1 MGFLSR
7 AEDEE
12 EYTGE
17 KWEYKARNLAKV
29 VGPGLEDDFK
39 KFGADGWEFGCRRE
53 GLRDF
58 QAPHRLGSTIRP
70 PHQHLGG
77 RQERSVVEK
86 ICECPGGGLPQP
98 TVTAPPSP

>member
-39 KFGADGWEFGCRRE
+39 KFGADGWEFVAVAKDYAIFKRRS
-53 GLRDF
+53 
-58 QAPHRLGSTIRP
+58 A
-70 PHQHLGG
+70 
-77 RQERSVVEK
+77 
-86 ICECPGGGLPQP
+86 
-98 TVTAPPSP
+98 